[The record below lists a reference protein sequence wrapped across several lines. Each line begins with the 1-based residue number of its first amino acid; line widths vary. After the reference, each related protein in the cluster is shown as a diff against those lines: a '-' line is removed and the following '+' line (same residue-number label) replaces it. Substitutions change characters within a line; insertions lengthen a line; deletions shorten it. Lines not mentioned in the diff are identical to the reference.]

1 MLKANIEAQIESKY
15 KEREEVRA
23 NIIKLDKLIDDFKK
37 LQRISLDQETELC
50 YEISELEEQLND

>member
-1 MLKANIEAQIESKY
+1 MLKANIEAEIESKY
-15 KEREEVRA
+15 KEREEVRT
-23 NIIKLDKLIDDFKK
+23 NILKLDKLIVSLKK